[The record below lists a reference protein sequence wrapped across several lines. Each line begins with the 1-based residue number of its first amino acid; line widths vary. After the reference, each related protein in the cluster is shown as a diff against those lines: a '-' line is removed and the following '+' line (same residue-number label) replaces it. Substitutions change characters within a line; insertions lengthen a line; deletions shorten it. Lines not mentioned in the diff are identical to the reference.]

1 MGTTRH
7 ATKATGR
14 DVAAE
19 LAFLTRALKA
29 PTLRESIG
37 RLAERARTES
47 WTHEEFLAA
56 CLQREV
62 SARESHGGEGRI
74 RAAKFPARKSIE
86 EFDFDHARGLRRDL
100 IAHLGTLDFVVGKEN
115 VVFLGPPGTGKT
127 HLAIGLAIRACQA
140 GHRVLF
146 ATASQWVARLADAH
160 TSGRLQAELV
170 RLGRYPL
177 VVVDEVGYIPFEA
190 EAANLFFQLVSSR
203 YERASVIV
211 TSNKPFGRWGET
223 FGDDIVA
230 AAMIDRL
237 VHHAEV
243 VALKGDSYR
252 LKDRDLGRVPAAT
265 TDEP

>member
-1 MGTTRH
+1 MATT
-7 ATKATGR
+7 TKTNTGR
-14 DVAAE
+14 DVDSE

-29 PTLRESIG
+29 PTLRQAIP

-62 SARESHGGEGRI
+62 AARESHGGEGRI
-74 RAAKFPARKSIE
+74 RAARFPARKALE
-86 EFDFDHARGLRRDL
+86 EFDFDHARGLKRDV
-100 IAHLGTLDFVVGKEN
+100 IAHLGTLDFIAGKEN

-127 HLAIGLAIRACQA
+127 HLATGLAVRACQA
-140 GHRVLF
+140 GHRVQF
-146 ATASQWVARLADAH
+146 ATAAEWVDRLAAAH
-160 TSGRLQAELV
+160 TAGRLQDELR

-177 VVVDEVGYIPFEA
+177 LVIDEVGYIPFEP

-203 YERASVIV
+203 YERASLIV
-211 TSNKPFGRWGET
+211 TSNKPFGRWGEV
-223 FGDDIVA
+223 FGDDVVA

-243 VALKGDSYR
+243 IALKGDSYR
-252 LKDRDLGRVPAAT
+252 IKDRDLGRVPGST
-265 TDEP
+265 TEE